1 MTAFSTDGRY
11 FQSGEAKF
19 VLKLIGGSNFKG
31 KSRFSL
37 RFVLI
42 IPFLLQIFG
51 IVGLVGYLS
60 LKNGQQAVDKLAQEL
75 SEEVYHRIQQHLHSY
90 LAIPHSINQV
100 NTNAYELGI
109 LNLNDYDL
117 LGRYFW
123 KQVKTSGVGYV
134 GYVSKNG
141 DLIAAGYYT
150 DPNQPIIDEKSARTN
165 NIEKIYRTDNQGRPQ
180 ELSLTVEN
188 FNPHEED
195 WYPQA
200 LISGRPGW
208 STVYQWDESPD
219 ILAITASAPVYDQNQ
234 QFLGVLFTDLR
245 LTQISEF
252 LKQIDVSPL
261 GKIFIMERNGL
272 LVASSSPEAP
282 YKMEGQTATR
292 LIATDSTDPLIQ
304 ATSSEIKQQI
314 NNFHQ
319 IQTHHSFTFNING
332 DRHFVQVAPW
342 RDAYGLDWLIV
353 IVLPESDFIGQIQAN
368 YRMTL
373 LLSIVALLVAIL
385 VGIGTTRWIS
395 IPISRLNTA
404 ATAITQG
411 QWDKPLEVEHEIYE
425 VATLAQSFHQM
436 REQLGSLFNQM
447 QDLNEALAE
456 SGHRLSQILE
466 ALPIGVAVIK
476 LNGGYSYLNRR
487 AESLL
492 GQALIPTLT
501 LEEIARTYQL
511 YRAGTQ
517 KLYPTAELPI
527 VQALAGH
534 TVNADDLEIHRD
546 GQIIALEAWATP
558 MCDQEGN
565 VIYALTTFQDITE
578 RKRAEQER
586 QKVVDQLWYSE
597 QRYSTL
603 ADTAPVGIF
612 RTDTQGNCLYGNER
626 SFTMIGQTQN
636 QSMGMGWSETLHPED
651 RERVIAAWYETVQQD
666 LPFSCEYRF
675 LRPDGTMLWVYG
687 QGIAEK
693 DTKGNTIGFIGT
705 ITDITDRKLVE
716 IALSQSE
723 ARFRRLTE
731 HIPGVIYRYV
741 TYADGTDGFTY
752 ISPRFRDLYELEPEP
767 VIHNAQNLWT
777 LIIPKDMTRIKA
789 SIAIAARSLQPWSAQ
804 YRIITPSG
812 KLKWIEALSSPELQP
827 NGDIIWDGFVI
838 EITDR
843 KLAET
848 ALQDSEARLRDV
860 LENAAT
866 LISSIC
872 LYPDDSWNYEYISPR
887 AEAILGFTPIELRT
901 EPNLWHSRID
911 PNDLMTI
918 KQSLEH
924 RLSGST
930 VTFEYRFQHKQ
941 GKWIWLL
948 QTLISRWD
956 ALSNCWKVT
965 RVTTDITE
973 RKQAEEL
980 VTNYNRILEEQIV
993 QRTAALQEREEWF
1006 RTIYNGVNDAILIH
1020 DPKTGAI
1027 VDVNEKACEMYGY
1040 NREEMLVLNTE
1051 DMSCGEPPY
1060 TQNEAMIK
1068 MKKAMEGTPQVFE
1081 WYEKR
1086 KNGELFWVEVNVRST
1101 LIGENDYIVVTVR
1114 DITSRKQAEE
1124 ALQQANLELE
1134 RLALIDSLT
1143 QIGNRRR
1150 FDSYLKREW
1159 KRLARSEQ
1167 PLSLILCDVDY
1178 FKRYN
1183 DLYGHQQGD
1192 RCLQEVA
1199 QAMSR
1204 IVKRSA
1210 DLACRYGGEEFA
1222 LILPHTDRAGSI
1234 IVAELLQSEIYS
1246 LQLIHEDSEVSSFV
1260 TLSLGISSIIPNAAE
1275 SPEILIQQADTALYQ
1290 AKKQGRNQY
1299 CIFNQ

>member
-1 MTAFSTDGRY
+1 M
-11 FQSGEAKF
+11 
-19 VLKLIGGSNFKG
+19 LKLIGGSNFKG
-31 KSRFSL
+31 KSRYPL
-37 RFVLI
+37 RLVLI

-51 IVGLVGYLS
+51 AVGLVGYFS

-75 SEEVYHRIQQHLHSY
+75 SEEVYHRIQQHLNSY
-90 LAIPHSINQV
+90 LAIPHSINQL
-100 NTNAYELGI
+100 NTNAYQLGI

-123 KQVKTSGVGYV
+123 QQVKTFGVGYI

-165 NIEKIYRTDNQGRPQ
+165 NIDKIYPTDEQGRRQ
-180 ELSLTVEN
+180 ELSLIVED
-188 FNPHEED
+188 FNPQEED

-208 STVYQWDESPD
+208 STVYPWDENPE
-219 ILAITASAPVYDQNQ
+219 ILAITASAPLSDQNQ
-234 QFLGVLFTDLR
+234 QFLGVFFTDLR
-245 LTQISEF
+245 LTQISDF
-252 LKQIDVSPL
+252 LKQIEVSPS
-261 GKIFIMERNGL
+261 GKMFIMERNGL
-272 LVASSSPEAP
+272 LIASSSATEVP
-282 YKMEGQTATR
+282 YKLQGQRAMR
-292 LIATDSTDPLIQ
+292 LMATDSIDPLIQ
-304 ATSSEIKQQI
+304 ATSSAIKQQI
-314 NNFHQ
+314 HNFQ
-319 IQTHHSFTFNING
+319 KIQTHHSFTLKING
-332 DRHFVQVAPW
+332 ERHFVQVAPW

-353 IVLPESDFIGQIQAN
+353 IVLPESDFMAEIQAN
-368 YRMTL
+368 YQMTIR
-373 LLSIVALLVAIL
+373 LSLVALFVAIL
-385 VGIGTTRWIS
+385 IGVGTARWIS

-411 QWDKPLEVEHEIYE
+411 QLDTPLEMEHQIHE
-425 VATLAQSFHQM
+425 VATLTQSFHQM
-436 REQLGSLFNQM
+436 REQLGSLFKQM

-487 AESLL
+487 AELLL
-492 GQALIPTLT
+492 GKTLIPTLT
-501 LEEIARTYQL
+501 LEEIVPTYQL
-511 YRAGTQ
+511 YRAGTH
-517 KLYPTAELPI
+517 KPYPTAELPI
-527 VQALAGH
+527 VQALEGH

-546 GQIIALEAWATP
+546 GQIIAIEAWATP
-558 MCDQEGN
+558 MFDQDGN

-578 RKRAEQER
+578 RKRSEQER
-586 QKVVDQLWYSE
+586 QRALEQLWYSE

-612 RTDTQGNCLYGNER
+612 RTDIQGNCLYGNER
-626 SFTMIGQTQN
+626 SFMMIGQTQS
-636 QSMGMGWSETLHPED
+636 QSMGIGWSETLHPED
-651 RERVIAAWYETVQQD
+651 RERVIAAWYQTVQQD
-666 LPFSCEYRF
+666 IPFSCEYRF
-675 LRPDGTMLWVYG
+675 VRPDGTILWVYG
-687 QGIAEK
+687 QGISEK
-693 DTKGNTIGFIGT
+693 DTKGNIIGFIGT
-705 ITDITDRKLVE
+705 ITDITDRKGVE

-741 TYADGTDGFTY
+741 IYANGSDGFTY

-767 VIHNAQNLWT
+767 VMDNAENLWT
-777 LIIPKDMTRIKA
+777 LIIPEDIARLKA

-804 YRIITPSG
+804 YRIITPNG
-812 KLKWIEALSSPELQP
+812 RLKWIEALSSPELQP

-866 LISSIC
+866 LISSIS

-887 AEAILGFTPIELRT
+887 AEAILGFTPMELQT
-901 EPNLWHSRID
+901 EPTLWRSRID
-911 PNDLMTI
+911 CNDLRTI
-918 KQSLEH
+918 KQSLEQP
-924 RLSGST
+924 LTGST
-930 VTFEYRFQHKQ
+930 VTVEYRFQHKQ

-956 ALSNCWKVT
+956 VASNCWKIT

-973 RKQAEEL
+973 RKQAEQL
-980 VTNYNRILEEQIV
+980 VANYNRILEEQIV

-1040 NREEMLVLNTE
+1040 THEEMLELTVE
-1051 DMSCGEPPY
+1051 DMSSKEPTY
-1060 TQNEAMIK
+1060 TQDQAMIK
-1068 MKKAMEGTPQVFE
+1068 MKKAIEGTPQVFE
-1081 WYEKR
+1081 WREKR

-1101 LIGENDYIVVTVR
+1101 CIGETNYIVVAVR

-1143 QIGNRRR
+1143 QIANRRR

-1159 KRLARSEQ
+1159 KRLARTEQ

-1192 RCLQEVA
+1192 HCLQEVA
-1199 QAMSR
+1199 QAMNR
-1204 IVKRSA
+1204 VVKRSA

-1222 LILPHTDRAGSI
+1222 IILPNTDRAGTI
-1234 IVAELLQSEIYS
+1234 IVAELLQSEIAS
-1246 LQLIHEDSEVSSFV
+1246 LQLIHGGSEVSSFV
-1260 TLSLGISSIIPNAAE
+1260 TLSLGISSMIPNISA
-1275 SPEILIQQADTALYQ
+1275 SPGILLEQADTALYQ

-1299 CIFNQ
+1299 CVFHH